1 MITINNRDKL
11 EWREGMTVQ
20 MMLDEMG
27 YSYTLITVTVDDRL
41 VPEEKYDSFAIRYP
55 TAQRSASFTSPTAV
69 DLAEIRRGPSRN
81 HTHPNDHK
89 RGFFSDILYEHGH
102 DEIG

>member
-41 VPEEKYDSFAIRYP
+41 VPEEKYDSFAIDDG
-55 TAQRSASFTSPTAV
+55 ASVGVFH
-69 DLAEIRRGPSRN
+69 LA
-81 HTHPNDHK
+81 
-89 RGFFSDILYEHGH
+89 HG
-102 DEIG
+102 G